1 MNTNLWNIGLYDIW
15 FSAHLLRSSIWI
27 QVVKKI
33 RILFICLFWLQHH
46 FFADGVFPTNTDK
59 PFYDKKMR
67 RTKAYEKAIKLILK
81 NPRKNFCQIKRSWSG
96 YTLKCWTSSSLKDP
110 KFESGNGN
118 VSFSFPRRS
127 LFGRGI
133 FLDMSRFR
141 TSRLRTRWY
150 KLIDINDI

>member
-1 MNTNLWNIGLYDIW
+1 MNNNLWNIGLYEIW

-59 PFYDKKMR
+59 PFYDKKKMR
-67 RTKAYEKAIKLILK
+67 RTKAYETAIKLILK

-110 KFESGNGN
+110 KFESGNGEC
-118 VSFSFPRRS
+118 VLFFSKTFFIWKRNIP
-127 LFGRGI
+127 GHE
-133 FLDMSRFR
+133 
-141 TSRLRTRWY
+141 
-150 KLIDINDI
+150 